1 MNCDDFVSIF
11 STGSVFSKARAR
23 LHARRC
29 AKCAAARDWLVRLRG
44 ELQAPVELSGSHRRV
59 WERAAIVEV
68 QPTASHWMLSPRL
81 AMAGGFAIAAGII
94 VMLVLSR
101 PADQANERTIVKKSQ
116 QSNTSTVETAP
127 LKIPPQHFV
136 ELELGLTQ
144 ISTDLD
150 RLAEQ
155 AARLEAR
162 RGLSELAATYQSLG
176 TPDST

>member
-1 MNCDDFVSIF
+1 MNCDDFISSF
-11 STGSVFSKARAR
+11 STGSILAKTRAR

-68 QPTASHWMLSPRL
+68 QPTASHWTLSSRL
-81 AMAGGFAIAAGII
+81 AMAGGLAVAAGII
-94 VMLVLSR
+94 VVLVLSR
-101 PADQANERTIVKKSQ
+101 PADQAIERTVARKSQ
-116 QSNTSTVETAP
+116 QLGSSTFETAP
-127 LKIPPQHFV
+127 FSFEPQQLV
-136 ELELGLTQ
+136 ELEFGLTQ
-144 ISTDLD
+144 ISSHLD
-150 RLAEQ
+150 RLAEE

-162 RGLSELAATYQSLG
+162 RALSDVAAAYQPLG